1 MEFLLE
7 PEGQLPILPRLLQV
21 SQASDASA
29 GRCGHYRCE
38 GIPPD
43 PDKSSLPPKNTM
55 TLYVKEMIHF
65 FIYYYDIANYDGG
78 LRSQISNQ
86 LPLILCLI
94 RQP

>member
-1 MEFLLE
+1 MFNNNNVLYTDRIR
-7 PEGQLPILPRLLQV
+7 PPTVVIITV
-21 SQASDASA
+21 TYTTHT
-29 GRCGHYRCE
+29 CGHYRCE

-43 PDKSSLPPKNTM
+43 PDKSFLPPKNTM
-55 TLYVKEMIHF
+55 ILYVKEMIHF

>member
-55 TLYVKEMIHF
+55 TLYVKEMTHTSLSTITT
-65 FIYYYDIANYDGG
+65 YNCDGG

-86 LPLILCLI
+86 LHLILCLI